1 VKALGHNLIQ
11 EYPMRSNKQES
22 AILIGVQRRGVP
34 IWEVNDNIDELE
46 QLAITAGAT
55 IEARVIQDRGKP
67 SPATFIGKGKV
78 GEVRDYIYHTD
89 ANLVIFDDDL
99 SPAQGRNLEKM
110 LGCKIIDRSGLILD
124 IFAQRA
130 NTMEARIQVEL
141 AQLQYLRPRLT
152 RAWGHLGRQ
161 EGGIGMRGPGET
173 QLEVDRRVITRRMTK
188 LKKSLKKIEKSRITR
203 RSGRRNIFKVG
214 LIGYTNAGKS
224 TILNAL
230 TKSEVLVENK
240 LFATLDPTVRSLRLP
255 EGRKVLLI
263 DTVGF
268 IRKLPVGLLAS
279 FRSTLEESK
288 TADLFLNVIDLSHPH
303 WEGQLSRTEEII
315 KELELDKKPQ
325 VLLFN
330 KVDKVDDQTLLEGL
344 TNQFPEAI
352 FLSALRGI
360 RLWDVLTKIEEFATR
375 EWVRGSRSFYPDQDE
390 DLKDFESQVKVIG
403 RLFKDGKIVV
413 DYLV

>member
-141 AQLQYLRPRLT
+141 AQLQYLR
-152 RAWGHLGRQ
+152 GD
-161 EGGIGMRGPGET
+161 I
-173 QLEVDRRVITRRMTK
+173 
-188 LKKSLKKIEKSRITR
+188 S
-203 RSGRRNIFKVG
+203 
-214 LIGYTNAGKS
+214 AGK
-224 TILNAL
+224 
-230 TKSEVLVENK
+230 
-240 LFATLDPTVRSLRLP
+240 
-255 EGRKVLLI
+255 KV
-263 DTVGF
+263 V
-268 IRKLPVGLLAS
+268 
-279 FRSTLEESK
+279 
-288 TADLFLNVIDLSHPH
+288 
-303 WEGQLSRTEEII
+303 
-315 KELELDKKPQ
+315 
-325 VLLFN
+325 
-330 KVDKVDDQTLLEGL
+330 
-344 TNQFPEAI
+344 
-352 FLSALRGI
+352 
-360 RLWDVLTKIEEFATR
+360 
-375 EWVRGSRSFYPDQDE
+375 
-390 DLKDFESQVKVIG
+390 
-403 RLFKDGKIVV
+403 
-413 DYLV
+413 